1 MTNLL
6 RRITSGGERRYSL
19 SQWLQDVE
27 TFGYLGNTYGLGG
40 YQTLNTKQEAI
51 EGDFCGLVRGAYKSN
66 GIVFACSVAR
76 LQVFSAGR
84 FQFQRYSNEGQPARM
99 YGTKELGLL
108 EEPWFGGTT
117 QDLLAKWSVMVD
129 YAGNAYTVRRPGGLK
144 VLRPDWVDII
154 LGSFTDGNIT
164 AEDIDSEVLG
174 YVYYPGG
181 RYNRDKEPVL
191 LDRDTVS
198 HFAPYPDPEASYRG
212 MSWLTPVVREIQSD
226 KAATAHKSLF
236 FENGATPN
244 LLVKFSQAMTDEK
257 LKAYRKIIE
266 EKHEG
271 VANAYKTLVL
281 ANGAD
286 ATVLGSN
293 MKEIEFSATQAA
305 GETRIAVAAGVPA
318 TVLGIS
324 EGLQGSTLN
333 AGNFGQARRSFAD
346 RCLDHLWKNAAG
358 SAKRLVNVPADSQ
371 LVIDT
376 KYVPFLRE
384 DHKDEAEIQQLQA
397 AAINTLVSAGFDP
410 ASAVQ
415 AVTAGDL
422 TQLTH
427 TGLVSV
433 QLLPPGSQP
442 TPPATNGS
450 GPLAEASKV
459 LASIPR

>member
-1 MTNLL
+1 MTNLF
-6 RRITSGGERRYSL
+6 RRVVSGGESRYSL
-19 SQWLQDVE
+19 QQWINDIE
-27 TFGYLGNTYGLGG
+27 TMGYLGNTYGLGG
-40 YQTLNTKQEAI
+40 YQTLNAKQESI
-51 EGDFCGLVRGAYKSN
+51 EADFCGMVRGAYKAN

-84 FQFQRYSNEGQPARM
+84 FQFQRYGTEGQPGKL
-99 YGTKELGLL
+99 YGTRELGRL

-117 QDLLAKWSVMVD
+117 QDLLAKWSVNVD
-129 YAGNAYTVRRPGGLK
+129 YAGNSYTTIRSSGLK
-144 VLRPDWVDII
+144 VMRPDWVDII
-154 LGSFTDGNIT
+154 LGSFSDSTIT
-164 AEDIDSEVLG
+164 AEDLDSEVLG

-181 RYNRDKEPVL
+181 RNNREKEPVVI
-191 LDRDTVS
+191 DRDLVS

-212 MSWLTPVVREIQSD
+212 MSWLTPVIREVSSD
-226 KAATAHKSLF
+226 KAATAHKGLF

-244 LLVKFSQAMTDEK
+244 LLVTFKQALGEEK
-257 LKAYRKIIE
+257 LKFYEKIIK

-271 VANAYKTLVL
+271 MANAYKTLVL

-286 ATVLGSN
+286 ATVLGSS
-293 MKEIEFSATQAA
+293 MKEIEFSTTQAA

-346 RCLDHLWKNAAG
+346 RCIDHLWKNAAG
-358 SAKRLVNVPADSQ
+358 SAKRLVNVPADSE
-371 LVIDT
+371 LVIDHR
-376 KYVPFLRE
+376 YVPFLRE
-384 DHKDEAEIQQLQA
+384 DQKDEAEIQQLQA
-397 AAINTLVSAGFDP
+397 SAINTLVSAGFDP
-410 ASAVQ
+410 ATVVQ

-422 TQLTH
+422 TQLSH

-433 QLLPPGSQP
+433 QLLPPG
-442 TPPATNGS
+442 TEPAASTNGN
-450 GPLAEASKV
+450 GALAEASKI

>member
-6 RRITSGGERRYSL
+6 RRIVPTGERRYSL
-19 SQWLQDVE
+19 NQWLKDIE
-27 TFGYLGNTYGLGG
+27 TMSYLGNSYGLGG
-40 YQTLNTKQEAI
+40 YQTLNSKQESI
-51 EGDFCGLVRGAYKSN
+51 EGDFAGLVRGAYKAN
-66 GIVFACSVAR
+66 GIVFACSLAR

-84 FQFQRYSNEGQPARM
+84 FQFQRFGTEGQPGKL
-99 YGTKELGLL
+99 YGTKELARL

-129 YAGNAYTVRRPGGLK
+129 YAGNSYTAMRPSGLK
-144 VLRPDWVDII
+144 VMRPDWVDII
-154 LGSFTDGNIT
+154 LGSFKNEDIT
-164 AEDIDSEVLG
+164 AEDLDSEVLG

-181 RYNRDKEPVL
+181 RNNREKEPVV
-191 LDRDTVS
+191 LDRDVVS

-212 MSWLTPVVREIQSD
+212 MSWLTPVIREVQSD
-226 KAATAHKSLF
+226 KAATSHKSLF

-244 LLVKFSQAMTDEK
+244 LLVTFKQALGEEK
-257 LKAYRKIIE
+257 LKFYEKILK

-286 ATVLGSN
+286 ATVLGSS
-293 MKEIEFSATQAA
+293 MKEIEFSTTQAA

-346 RCLDHLWKNAAG
+346 RCIDHLWKNAAG
-358 SAKRLVNVPADSQ
+358 SAKRLVRVPADSQ
-371 LVIDT
+371 LVIDHSH
-376 KYVPFLRE
+376 VAFLRE
-384 DHKDEAEIQQLQA
+384 DQKDEAEIQQLQA
-397 AAINTLVSAGFDP
+397 SAINTLVSAGFDP

-415 AVTAGDL
+415 AVTSGDL
-422 TQLTH
+422 TQLNH

-433 QLLPPGSQP
+433 QLLPPG
-442 TPPATNGS
+442 TEPAAPTNGN
-450 GPLAEASKV
+450 GPLAEASKI

>member
-6 RRITSGGERRYSL
+6 RRIVSGSESRYSL
-19 SQWLQDVE
+19 NQWLNDIE
-27 TFGYLGNTYGLGG
+27 TMGFLGNTYPLNG
-40 YQTLNTKQEAI
+40 YQTLTSKQEAM
-51 EGDFCGLVRGAYKSN
+51 EGNFTGLVQGAYKAN
-66 GIVFACSVAR
+66 GIVFACSMAR

-84 FQFQRYSNEGQPARM
+84 FQFQRFGREGQPGKL
-99 YGTKELGLL
+99 YGTAALSIL
-108 EEPWFGGTT
+108 EKPWVGGTT
-117 QDLLAKWSVMVD
+117 QDLLAKMSVHVD
-129 YAGNAYTVRRPGGLK
+129 YGGNSYVTQRNGQLK
-144 VLRPDWVDII
+144 VMRPDWVDII
-154 LGSFTDGNIT
+154 LGSPTD
-164 AEDIDSEVLG
+164 EKIDAADLEAEVLG

-181 RYNRDKEPVL
+181 RNDRKGRDPVPL
-191 LDRDTVS
+191 LRDEVV

-212 MSWLTPVVREIQSD
+212 MSWLTPVIREVQSD
-226 KAATAHKSLF
+226 KAATSHKSLF

-244 LLVKFSQAMTDEK
+244 LLVTFKQALGEEK
-257 LKAYRKIIE
+257 LKFYEKILH

-286 ATVLGSN
+286 ATVLGSS
-293 MKEIEFSATQAA
+293 MKEIEFSTTQAA

-346 RCLDHLWKNAAG
+346 RCIDHLWKNVAG
-358 SAKRLVNVPADSQ
+358 STSKLVRVPADSE
-371 LVIDT
+371 LVIDHR
-376 KYVPFLRE
+376 YVPFLRE
-384 DHKDEAEIQQLQA
+384 DQKDEAEIQQLQA
-397 AAINTLVSAGFDP
+397 SAINTLVSAGFDP

-415 AVTAGDL
+415 AVTSGDL
-422 TQLTH
+422 TQLNH

-433 QLLPPGSQP
+433 QLLPPGTEP
-442 TPPATNGS
+442 TPPANGN
-450 GPLAEASKV
+450 GPLAEASAI